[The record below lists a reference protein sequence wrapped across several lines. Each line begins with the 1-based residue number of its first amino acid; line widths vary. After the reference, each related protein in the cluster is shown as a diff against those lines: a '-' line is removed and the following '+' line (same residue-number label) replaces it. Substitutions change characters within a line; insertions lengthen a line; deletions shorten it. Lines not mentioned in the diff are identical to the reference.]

1 MLDLWVPIDCVLM
14 FDDASGFSF
23 DVPVVRDLAKAGRL
37 DEMEVLY
44 WVGCSVAS
52 MSATSA

>member
-1 MLDLWVPIDCVLM
+1 M